1 MQVRVLS
8 GAQNNNF
15 MKLRLFSCFLLFLF
29 IATPLRVSAQVAKIG
44 ENTFATFDEA
54 LGVAKDGETITLI
67 ADVIYTGSKQFP
79 ANITLDL
86 GTFTLDCTASNSTDP
101 YVFKVGDGCEF
112 TIKGNGTLKY
122 SGERS
127 VYLIRVDKGTL
138 NIEGG
143 TITSPV
149 KEDGVIW
156 FYAAGILNMTGGKV
170 ENTDS
175 SKESNP
181 VAIKLIGNANITGGI
196 ISAKYAAIMNGNT
209 KTSTP
214 TVKISDNV
222 IIKGGLIANFSGK
235 YTSVPKGQLIFVREN
250 TTSVNS
256 VNAVAKTCS
265 YLELTDNRDFWS
277 DIAFTATKSSYT
289 RKMANTW
296 GTLCLPFEIDIT
308 KSKGVEFYGIT
319 GVNEGILELSK
330 YAINVPSGTPVVIK
344 KTDSENETITVVGAE
359 NTAISCSPKSPK
371 TSSTNQY
378 MYGVF
383 NECTIQSNEDVCYYY
398 IANNKFYSADV
409 PATINPYRAY
419 FTLDAF
425 NPDLIDWAPSPTFV
439 ITVSNTEI
447 TDVSSVKEDSDSN
460 VIAIY
465 GLDGLERKV
474 PQQGINILKMSNG
487 VIRKLYVR

>member
-1 MQVRVLS
+1 
-8 GAQNNNF
+8 

-54 LGVAKDGETITLI
+54 LGVVKNGETITLI
-67 ADVIYTGSKQFP
+67 ADATYAGSKQLTT
-79 ANITLDL
+79 NITLDL
-86 GTFTLDCTASNSTDP
+86 GAFTLDCTASNSDKS
-101 YVFKVGDGCEF
+101 YIFQVSNGHEF
-112 TIKGNGTLKY
+112 TIKGDGTLKY
-122 SGERS
+122 SGENDIS
-127 VYLIRVDKGTL
+127 PIYVSGGML
-138 NIEGG
+138 NIKGG
-143 TITSPV
+143 TIISATAQN
-149 KEDGVIW
+149 GVIY
-156 FYAAGILNMTGGKV
+156 FSTAGTLNMTGGNV
-170 ENTDS
+170 ENTNTSKDS
-175 SKESNP
+175 SP
-181 VAIKLIGNANITGGI
+181 TAILLKGDAIITGGT
-196 ISAKYAAIMNGNT
+196 ISAKHAAIQNSNT
-209 KTSTP
+209 VSSEP
-214 TVKISDNV
+214 TVEISENV
-222 IIKGGLIANFSGK
+222 VIRGGLFSNLSKK
-235 YTSVPKGQLIFVREN
+235 YTSVPKGQLIFVTN
-250 TTSVNS
+250 DKNFKSGTNVVNCYKLADADN
-256 VNAVAKTCS
+256 VNTCS
-265 YLELTDNRDFWS
+265 SLELTDGRDFWS
-277 DIAFTATKSSYT
+277 DIAFKAVKSSYT

-330 YAINVPSGTPVVIK
+330 YAINVLAGTPVVIK

-359 NTAISCSPKSPK
+359 NTAISCSPKSPEA
-371 TSSTNQY
+371 SSTNKY
-378 MYGVF
+378 MYGAF

>member
-1 MQVRVLS
+1 
-8 GAQNNNF
+8 

-54 LGVAKDGETITLI
+54 LAAVKNGETITLI
-67 ADVIYTGSKQFP
+67 ADATYAGQIVLPNNGLKNLTI
-79 ANITLDL
+79 DL
-86 GTFTLDCTASNSTDP
+86 NSYTLDCTYSETLY
-101 YVFKVGDGCEF
+101 YVISVGEGSEF
-112 TIKGNGTLKY
+112 IIRGNGTLKY
-122 SGERS
+122 AGTKDIN
-127 VYLIRVDKGTL
+127 LIYVNNGTL
-138 NIEGG
+138 NVEGC
-143 TITSPV
+143 TITSPTA
-149 KEDGVIW
+149 KNGVVYVYPGT
-156 FYAAGILNMTGGKV
+156 FYMTSGNV
-170 ENTDS
+170 ENTKKTEETTTSVQTAIQLRGNASIVSSTIS
-175 SKESNP
+175 SKRI
-181 VAIKLIGNANITGGI
+181 AIQNASTKDDNFKVDINDDVKL
-196 ISAKYAAIMNGNT
+196 NGALF
-209 KTSTP
+209 STY
-214 TVKISDNV
+214 
-222 IIKGGLIANFSGK
+222 SGK
-235 YTSVPKGQLIFVREN
+235 YTSVPKGQLVFVTSKTNFTPSKN
-250 TTSVNS
+250 TVNR
-256 VNAVAKTCS
+256 NTNTCS
-265 YLELTDNRDFWS
+265 SLELTDGRDFWS

-330 YAINVPSGTPVVIK
+330 YAINVPAGTPVVIK
-344 KTDSENETITVVGAE
+344 KTDSENETITVVGAG
-359 NTAISCSPKSPK
+359 NTTISCSPKSPK
-371 TSSTNQY
+371 TSSTNKY
-378 MYGVF
+378 MYGAF

-409 PATINPYRAY
+409 PATIKPYRAY

-425 NPDLIDWAPSPTFV
+425 NPDLIDWTPSPTFV

-465 GLDGLERKV
+465 GLDGLKRKV

>member
-1 MQVRVLS
+1 
-8 GAQNNNF
+8 

-67 ADVIYTGSKQFP
+67 ADVTYSGSHILTKSL
-79 ANITLDL
+79 TLDL
-86 GTFTLDCTASNSTDP
+86 GAFTLDCTASNSTVS
-101 YVFKVGDGCEF
+101 YVFQVGDGSEF

-127 VYLIRVDKGTL
+127 VYLIYVDKGTL

-170 ENTDS
+170 ENTDFSKDS
-175 SKESNP
+175 SP
-181 VAIKLIGNANITGGI
+181 VAIRLKGDASITGGI
-196 ISAKYAAIMNGNT
+196 ISAKHAAIMNGNT

-222 IIKGGLIANFSGK
+222 IIKGGLITNFSGK

-250 TTSVNS
+250 TTSVNN
-256 VNAVAKTCS
+256 VYTGNNNGNGTCS
-265 YLELTDNRDFWS
+265 SLELTDGRDFWS
-277 DIAFTATKSSYT
+277 DIAFKAVKSSYT

-308 KSKGVEFYGIT
+308 KSEGVEFYGIT

-330 YAINVPSGTPVVIK
+330 YAINVPAGTPVVIK
-344 KTDSENETITVVGAE
+344 KTDSENETITVVGAG
-359 NTAISCSPKSPK
+359 NTTISCSPKSPK
-371 TSSTNQY
+371 TSSTNKY
-378 MYGVF
+378 MYGAF
-383 NECTIQSNEDVCYYY
+383 NECTIQSNEEVCYYY

-419 FTLDAF
+419 FTLDVF

-465 GLDGLERKV
+465 GLDGLKRKV